1 MMNKSRAVI
10 TGIAAAAMLA
20 GTMMVAAPAA
30 QASNAWWIPD
40 HHHHHY
46 YNNNYGYYRDDG
58 GSEVAAGIFGF
69 IAGAFAGSL
78 SHPYYGGNSC
88 YRFKT
93 YNPSTGMYMSYNGPR
108 HCP

>member
-1 MMNKSRAVI
+1 MNKSRTAI

-20 GTMMVAAPAA
+20 GSMVFAAPAA
-30 QASNAWWIPD
+30 QASPWGW
-40 HHHHHY
+40 HHHY
-46 YNNNYGYYRDDG
+46 YNHYGYYHDDG

-78 SHPYYGGNSC
+78 SHRYYDGNSC

-93 YNPSTGMYMSYNGPR
+93 YNPSTA
-108 HCP
+108 CI